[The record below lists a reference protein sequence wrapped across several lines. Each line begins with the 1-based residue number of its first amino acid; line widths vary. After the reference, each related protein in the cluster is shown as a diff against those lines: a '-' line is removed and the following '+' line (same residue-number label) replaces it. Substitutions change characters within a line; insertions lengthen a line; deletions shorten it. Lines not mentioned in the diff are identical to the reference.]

1 MLRRIIDYYRMTPG
15 QRAIVKRAKQSV
27 AFRRQYIRV
36 LTTNR

>member
-15 QRAIVKRAKQSV
+15 QRAIVRQAKQSY

-36 LTTNR
+36 IRNNL

>member
-15 QRAIVKRAKQSV
+15 QRAIVRQAKQS
-27 AFRRQYIRV
+27 FPSRRQSIRV